1 MVIFYSYPAL
11 TNKAMGILPVSP
23 LQIDPVLQHEKTA
36 APIVLCQSYLSIKLG
51 LLIHIPATVNT
62 AKGNFLKT
70 LFTDCNMC
78 LSWLNLK

>member
-36 APIVLCQSYLSIKLG
+36 APIVLCQS
-51 LLIHIPATVNT
+51 
-62 AKGNFLKT
+62 
-70 LFTDCNMC
+70 
-78 LSWLNLK
+78 